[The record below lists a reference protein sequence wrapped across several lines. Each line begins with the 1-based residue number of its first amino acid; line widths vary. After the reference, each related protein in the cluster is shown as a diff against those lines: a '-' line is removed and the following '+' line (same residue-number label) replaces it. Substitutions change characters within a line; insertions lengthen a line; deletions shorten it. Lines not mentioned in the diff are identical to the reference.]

1 MQATCY
7 NKFAV
12 KSQQFGP
19 PTKIL
24 RSSWEPGESKIK
36 LTGDPQKVT
45 RLLGAKLRA
54 LPAKPGVYLFKD
66 KEGKVIYVGKAA
78 NLNSRVRSYF
88 GAPSNLSFKIQ
99 RLVSKIQDFEF
110 VVTNSE
116 QEALILECNM
126 IKKYTPRYNVR
137 LKDNKTFPYL
147 KIDITEDWPGVYI
160 TRRVQKDGA
169 RYFGPFA
176 SAGSVR
182 KTLRLI
188 KKIFPFR
195 SCSKRIE
202 GKDKRPCLDYY
213 IRRCLGPCIGA
224 VEKQEYHDLI
234 NQVILFLQGKQE
246 LILRELNAKMKAAA
260 QQLQFERAA
269 LLRDQIKAI
278 KKVIEGQ
285 RIAITLQGEKDVIG
299 LAQNEKLA
307 YVELF
312 SIRNNKL
319 IGQDHFIMEGSQGES
334 PRQIMTSFV
343 KQYYASASYIPP
355 LILLQ
360 HPVDEP
366 AMLSEW
372 LGQQRGSRVE
382 LQVPQRG
389 AKKKLVDTTAENAA
403 RGLELAQAEEMKV
416 EVISSGLQELKNR
429 LRLPKMPRRI
439 ECYDVSNIQGALA
452 VGSMVVL
459 EKGWPKPAHYRRFR
473 IKTVAG
479 ADDYA
484 MIQETLRRRFKRG
497 LAGEGTWA
505 ISPNLVLIDGG
516 RGQLNAALEVRR
528 ELGLDSIP
536 MVSLAKENEEVFLP
550 GNPQP
555 VYIAKDSPA
564 LHILQRAR
572 DEAHRFAISYHQKL
586 RHKEVIASTLD
597 NIPGIGP
604 KRKKALLKKFGS
616 IQAIK
621 EASLEELSQT
631 EGMTS
636 TLAQKVKEYLVNQ

>member
-1 MQATCY
+1 
-7 NKFAV
+7 V
-12 KSQQFGP
+12 KPQQL
-19 PTKIL
+19 K
-24 RSSWEPGESKIK
+24 
-36 LTGDPQKVT
+36 
-45 RLLGAKLRA
+45 A
-54 LPAKPGVYLFKD
+54 LPAKSGVYLFKD

-78 NLNSRVRSYF
+78 NLNSRVKSYF
-88 GAPSNLSFKIQ
+88 GAPSNLSSKIQ
-99 RLVSKIQDFEF
+99 RLVVKIQDFEF
-110 VVTNSE
+110 VVTSSE

-126 IKKYTPRYNVR
+126 IKKYIPRYNVR

-147 KIDITEDWPGVYI
+147 KIDINEDWPGVYI

-195 SCSKRIE
+195 SCSKRID

-213 IRRCLGPCIGA
+213 IRLCLGPCIGA
-224 VEKQEYHDLI
+224 VEKQEYHDVI

-246 LILRELNAKMKAAA
+246 LILRELNTKMKAAA
-260 QQLQFERAA
+260 QQLQFEKAA

-278 KKVIEGQ
+278 EKVIEGQ
-285 RIAITLQGEKDVIG
+285 KIAITLQGEKDIIG
-299 LAQNEKLA
+299 LAQNENQA

-319 IGQDHFIMEGSQGES
+319 IGQDHFIMEGIQGES
-334 PRQIMTSFV
+334 PGQIMTSFV

-366 AMLSEW
+366 VVLSGW
-372 LGQQRGSRVE
+372 LEQQRGSRVE

-389 AKKKLVDTTAENAA
+389 AKRKLVDTAAENAA
-403 RGLELAQAEEMKV
+403 RGLELAQAREMKV
-416 EVISSGLQELKNR
+416 EVISSGLRELKTR

-459 EKGWPKPAHYRRFR
+459 EKGRPKPAHYRRFR

-497 LAGEGTWA
+497 LTGEGTWA
-505 ISPNLVLIDGG
+505 IIPDLVLIDGG
-516 RGQLNAALEVRR
+516 KGQLNAALELRR

-536 MVSLAKENEEVFLP
+536 MASLAKENEEVFIP
-550 GNPQP
+550 GEPQP
-555 VYIAKDSPA
+555 VRIAKDSPA

-572 DEAHRFAISYHQKL
+572 DEAHRFAISYHRKL
-586 RHKEVIASTLD
+586 RHKEVISSALD

-604 KRKKALLKKFGS
+604 RRKKALLKKFGS
-616 IQAIK
+616 IEAIK
-621 EASLEELSQT
+621 EASSEELSQT

-636 TLAQKVKEYLVNQ
+636 ALAQKVKNSLNNDK

>member
-1 MQATCY
+1 MKTEQ
-7 NKFAV
+7 
-12 KSQQFGP
+12 
-19 PTKIL
+19 L
-24 RSSWEPGESKIK
+24 R
-36 LTGDPQKVT
+36 T
-45 RLLGAKLRA
+45 

-66 KEGKVIYVGKAA
+66 KEDKVIYVGKAA
-78 NLNSRVRSYF
+78 NLKSRVRSYF
-88 GAPSNLSFKIQ
+88 GAPSNLSSKTQ

-110 VVTNSE
+110 IVTNSE

-126 IKKYTPRYNVR
+126 IKKYTPRYNVS

-147 KIDITEDWPGVYI
+147 KIDINEDWPSVSI

-176 SAGSVR
+176 SPGSVR

-188 KKIFPFR
+188 EKIFPFR

-224 VEKQEYHDLI
+224 VEKQEYHDVI

-246 LILRELNAKMKAAA
+246 LILRGLNDKMKVAAE
-260 QQLQFERAA
+260 QLQFERAA
-269 LLRDQIKAI
+269 LLRDQINAI
-278 KKVIEGQ
+278 EKVIEGQ
-285 RIAITLQGEKDVIG
+285 RIAMKLKGEKDVIG
-299 LAQNEKLA
+299 LAQNEEQA

-312 SIRNNKL
+312 SIRNDQL
-319 IGQDHFIMEGSQGES
+319 IGQDHFIMEGTQGES
-334 PRQIMTSFV
+334 PGQIMTSFV

-366 AMLSEW
+366 VVLSEW
-372 LGQQRGSRVE
+372 LDKQRGGRVE

-389 AKKKLVDTTAENAA
+389 AKKKLVDTAAENAA
-403 RGLELAQAEEMKV
+403 QGLQLAQAKEMKT
-416 EVISSGLQELKNR
+416 EVINSGLRELKNS
-429 LRLPKMPRRI
+429 LHLPKLPRRI

-452 VGSMVVL
+452 VSSMVVL
-459 EKGWPKPAHYRRFR
+459 EKGWPKPVHYRRFR

-497 LAGEGTWA
+497 LVGEGTWA
-505 ISPNLVLIDGG
+505 ITPDLVLIDGG
-516 RGQLNAALEVRR
+516 KGQLNAALEVRQ
-528 ELGLDSIP
+528 ESGLDSIP
-536 MVSLAKENEEVFLP
+536 MVSLAKENEEVFIP
-550 GNPQP
+550 GDPQP
-555 VYIAKDSPA
+555 VCIAKDSPA

-572 DEAHRFAISYHQKL
+572 DEAHRFAISYHRKL
-586 RHKEVIASTLD
+586 RHKEGIASVLD
-597 NIPGIGP
+597 DVPGIGP
-604 KRKKALLKKFGS
+604 KRKKSLLKKFGS
-616 IQAIK
+616 IEAIK
-621 EASLEELSQT
+621 QASSEELSQT
-631 EGMTS
+631 KGITPA
-636 TLAQKVKEYLVNQ
+636 LAKKVKEELVKQ

>member
-1 MQATCY
+1 
-7 NKFAV
+7 
-12 KSQQFGP
+12 
-19 PTKIL
+19 
-24 RSSWEPGESKIK
+24 
-36 LTGDPQKVT
+36 
-45 RLLGAKLRA
+45 
-54 LPAKPGVYLFKD
+54 
-66 KEGKVIYVGKAA
+66 
-78 NLNSRVRSYF
+78 
-88 GAPSNLSFKIQ
+88 
-99 RLVSKIQDFEF
+99 
-110 VVTNSE
+110 
-116 QEALILECNM
+116 M

-147 KIDITEDWPGVYI
+147 KIDINEDWPSVYI

-195 SCSKRIE
+195 SCHKRLD

-213 IRRCLGPCIGA
+213 IRRCLGPCIGV
-224 VEKQEYHDLI
+224 VEKQEYHDVI

-246 LILRELNAKMKAAA
+246 LILRELNTKMKAAA

-278 KKVIEGQ
+278 EEVIEGQ
-285 RIAITLQGEKDVIG
+285 KIAIKLQGEKDIIG
-299 LAQNEKLA
+299 LAQNENQA

-319 IGQDHFIMEGSQGES
+319 IGRDHFIMEGTRDNS
-334 PRQIMTSFV
+334 PGQIMTSFV
-343 KQYYASASYIPP
+343 KQYYASASYIPQ

-360 HPVDEP
+360 HPVEEP
-366 AMLSEW
+366 VVFSKW
-372 LGQQRGSRVE
+372 LEQQRGSKVE
-382 LQVPQRG
+382 LQVPKQG
-389 AKKKLVDTTAENAA
+389 AKKKLVDTAAENAA
-403 RGLELAQAEEMKV
+403 RGLELAQAKEMKI
-416 EVISSGLQELKNR
+416 EIISSGLRELKNR
-429 LRLPKMPRRI
+429 LHLPKMPRRI

-497 LAGEGTWA
+497 LTGEGTWA
-505 ISPNLVLIDGG
+505 IIPDLILIDGG
-516 RGQLNAALEVRR
+516 KGQLNAALEIRR
-528 ELGLDSIP
+528 ELGLDSVP
-536 MVSLAKENEEVFLP
+536 MASLAKENEEVFIA
-550 GNPQP
+550 GDPQP
-555 VYIAKDSPA
+555 VHIAKDSPA

-572 DEAHRFAISYHQKL
+572 DEAHRFAISYHRRL
-586 RHKEVIASTLD
+586 RHKEVVLSALD
-597 NIPGIGP
+597 DIPGIGP
-604 KRKKALLKKFGS
+604 RRKKALLKKFGS
-616 IQAIK
+616 IEAIK
-621 EASLEELSQT
+621 EASSEELSHT
-631 EGMTS
+631 EGI
-636 TLAQKVKEYLVNQ
+636 TLALAKKVKEELVKQ

>member
-1 MQATCY
+1 M
-7 NKFAV
+7 
-12 KSQQFGP
+12 KSEQ
-19 PTKIL
+19 
-24 RSSWEPGESKIK
+24 
-36 LTGDPQKVT
+36 
-45 RLLGAKLRA
+45 LRA

-88 GAPSNLSFKIQ
+88 GAPSNLSSKIQ
-99 RLVSKIQDFEF
+99 RLVAKIQDFEF

-147 KIDITEDWPGVYI
+147 KIDINEDWPGVYI

-224 VEKQEYHDLI
+224 VEKQEYHDVI

-269 LLRDQIKAI
+269 LLRDQINAI
-278 KKVIEGQ
+278 EKVIEGQ
-285 RIAITLQGEKDVIG
+285 RIAITLQGEKDIIG
-299 LAQNEKLA
+299 LAQNEKQA

-319 IGQDHFIMEGSQGES
+319 IGQDHFIMEGIQGES
-334 PRQIMTSFV
+334 PGQIMTSFV

-366 AMLSEW
+366 VVLSEW
-372 LGQQRGSRVE
+372 LEQQRGSRVE

-389 AKKKLVDTTAENAA
+389 AKKKLVDTAAENAA
-403 RGLELAQAEEMKV
+403 RGLELAQAKEMKV

-497 LAGEGTWA
+497 LTGEGTWA
-505 ISPNLVLIDGG
+505 IIPDLVLIDGG
-516 RGQLNAALEVRR
+516 KGQLNAALEVRQ

-536 MVSLAKENEEVFLP
+536 MVSLAKENEEVFIP
-550 GNPQP
+550 GDPQP

-586 RHKEVIASTLD
+586 RHKEVIASALD

-616 IQAIK
+616 IEAIK
-621 EASLEELSQT
+621 EASSEELSQT
-631 EGMTS
+631 EGITPA
-636 TLAQKVKEYLVNQ
+636 LAKKVKEYLEDSSML

>member
-1 MQATCY
+1 
-7 NKFAV
+7 V
-12 KSQQFGP
+12 KSEQ
-19 PTKIL
+19 L
-24 RSSWEPGESKIK
+24 
-36 LTGDPQKVT
+36 KV
-45 RLLGAKLRA
+45 

-88 GAPSNLSFKIQ
+88 GAPSSLSSKVQ

-147 KIDITEDWPGVYI
+147 KIDINEDWPGVYI

-224 VEKQEYHDLI
+224 VEKQEYHDVI

-260 QQLQFERAA
+260 QQLQFEKAA
-269 LLRDQIKAI
+269 LLRDQIKTI
-278 KKVIEGQ
+278 EKVIEGQ
-285 RIAITLQGEKDVIG
+285 RIATTLQGEKDIIG
-299 LAQNEKLA
+299 LAQNEKQA
-307 YVELF
+307 YVKLF

-319 IGQDHFIMEGSQGES
+319 IGQDHFIMEGIKGES
-334 PRQIMTSFV
+334 PGQIMTSFV

-366 AMLSEW
+366 AVLSEW

-389 AKKKLVDTTAENAA
+389 AKKKLVDTVSENAA
-403 RGLELAQAEEMKV
+403 RGLELAQAKEMKV

-459 EKGWPKPAHYRRFR
+459 EKGRPKPAHYRRFR

-497 LAGEGTWA
+497 LTGEGTWA
-505 ISPNLVLIDGG
+505 IIPDLVLIDGG
-516 RGQLNAALEVRR
+516 KGQLNAALELRR

-536 MVSLAKENEEVFLP
+536 MASLAKENEEVFIP
-550 GNPQP
+550 GDPQP

-572 DEAHRFAISYHQKL
+572 DEAHRFAISYHRRL
-586 RHKEVIASTLD
+586 RHKEGMTSALD

-604 KRKKALLKKFGS
+604 RRKKALLKKFGS
-616 IQAIK
+616 IESIK
-621 EASLEELSQT
+621 EASPEELSQT
-631 EGMTS
+631 EGITS
-636 TLAQKVKEYLVNQ
+636 ALAQKVKEYLGNSPMS

>member
-1 MQATCY
+1 VSYFASIPATCY

-12 KSQQFGP
+12 KSEQL
-19 PTKIL
+19 K
-24 RSSWEPGESKIK
+24 
-36 LTGDPQKVT
+36 
-45 RLLGAKLRA
+45 A

-88 GAPSNLSFKIQ
+88 GAPSSLSAKIQ
-99 RLVSKIQDFEF
+99 RLVAKIQDFEF

-147 KIDITEDWPGVYI
+147 KIDINEDWPGVYI

-195 SCSKRIE
+195 SCSKHIE

-224 VEKQEYHDLI
+224 VEKQEYHDVI

-278 KKVIEGQ
+278 EKVIEGQ
-285 RIAITLQGEKDVIG
+285 RIATTLQGEKDIIG
-299 LAQNEKLA
+299 LAQNEKQA

-319 IGQDHFIMEGSQGES
+319 IGQDHFIMEGIQGES
-334 PRQIMTSFV
+334 PGQIMTSFV

-360 HPVDEP
+360 HPVNEP
-366 AMLSEW
+366 LVLSEW
-372 LGQQRGSRVE
+372 LEQQRGSRVE

-389 AKKKLVDTTAENAA
+389 AKKKLVDTAAENAA
-403 RGLELAQAEEMKV
+403 QGLELAQTKEMKV

-429 LRLPKMPRRI
+429 LRLPKMPQRI

-459 EKGWPKPAHYRRFR
+459 EKGRPKPAHYRRFR

-497 LAGEGTWA
+497 LAGEGTWT
-505 ISPNLVLIDGG
+505 IIPDLVLIDGG
-516 RGQLNAALEVRR
+516 KGQLNAALEVRQ

-536 MVSLAKENEEVFLP
+536 MVSLAKENEEVFIP
-550 GNPQP
+550 GEPKP

-572 DEAHRFAISYHQKL
+572 DEAHRFAISYHRRL
-586 RHKEVIASTLD
+586 RHKEGITSALD
-597 NIPGIGP
+597 DIPGIGP
-604 KRKKALLKKFGS
+604 RRKKALLKKFGS
-616 IQAIK
+616 IEAIK
-621 EASLEELSQT
+621 EASSEELSQT
-631 EGMTS
+631 EGITLA
-636 TLAQKVKEYLVNQ
+636 LAQKVKEYLEDSSKLKHS

>member
-1 MQATCY
+1 
-7 NKFAV
+7 
-12 KSQQFGP
+12 
-19 PTKIL
+19 
-24 RSSWEPGESKIK
+24 
-36 LTGDPQKVT
+36 
-45 RLLGAKLRA
+45 

-88 GAPSNLSFKIQ
+88 GAPSNLSSKIQ
-99 RLVSKIQDFEF
+99 RLVAKIQDFEF

-126 IKKYTPRYNVR
+126 IKKYIPRYNVR

-147 KIDITEDWPGVYI
+147 KIDINEDWPGVYI

-195 SCSKRIE
+195 SCSKRID

-224 VEKQEYHDLI
+224 VEKQEYHDVI

-260 QQLQFERAA
+260 QQLQFEKAA

-278 KKVIEGQ
+278 EKVIEGQ
-285 RIAITLQGEKDVIG
+285 RIAITLQGEKDIIG
-299 LAQNEKLA
+299 LAQNEKQA

-319 IGQDHFIMEGSQGES
+319 IGQDHFIMEGIKGES
-334 PRQIMTSFV
+334 PGQIMTSFV

-366 AMLSEW
+366 VVLSEW
-372 LGQQRGSRVE
+372 LEQQRGSRVE

-389 AKKKLVDTTAENAA
+389 AKKKLVDTAAENAA
-403 RGLELAQAEEMKV
+403 RGLELAQAKEMKV
-416 EVISSGLQELKNR
+416 GVISSGLQELKNK

-505 ISPNLVLIDGG
+505 IIPDLVLIDGG
-516 RGQLNAALEVRR
+516 KGQLNAALELRQ

-536 MVSLAKENEEVFLP
+536 MVSLAKENEEVFIP
-550 GNPQP
+550 GDPQP

-572 DEAHRFAISYHQKL
+572 DEAHRFAISYHRRL
-586 RHKEVIASTLD
+586 RHKEGITSALD

-604 KRKKALLKKFGS
+604 RRKKALLKKFGS
-616 IQAIK
+616 IEAIK
-621 EASLEELSQT
+621 EASSEELSQT
-631 EGMTS
+631 EGITS
-636 TLAQKVKEYLVNQ
+636 AVAQKVKEYLRNSPML

>member
-1 MQATCY
+1 
-7 NKFAV
+7 
-12 KSQQFGP
+12 
-19 PTKIL
+19 
-24 RSSWEPGESKIK
+24 
-36 LTGDPQKVT
+36 
-45 RLLGAKLRA
+45 
-54 LPAKPGVYLFKD
+54 LFKD
-66 KEGKVIYVGKAA
+66 KEGKIIYVGKAA

-88 GAPSNLSFKIQ
+88 GAPSSLSAKVQ
-99 RLVSKIQDFEF
+99 RLVAKIHDFEF

-147 KIDITEDWPGVYI
+147 KINVNEDWPGVYI

-202 GKDKRPCLDYY
+202 GKDKRSCLDYY

-224 VEKQEYHDLI
+224 VEKQEYHDVI

-246 LILRELNAKMKAAA
+246 LILRELNARMKAAA

-278 KKVIEGQ
+278 EKVIEGQ
-285 RIAITLQGEKDVIG
+285 RIAITLQGEKDIIG
-299 LAQNEKLA
+299 LAQNEKQA
-307 YVELF
+307 YVKLF

-319 IGQDHFIMEGSQGES
+319 IGQDHFIMEGIKGES
-334 PRQIMTSFV
+334 PGQIMTSFV

-366 AMLSEW
+366 AVLSEW
-372 LGQQRGSRVE
+372 LEQQRGSRVE

-389 AKKKLVDTTAENAA
+389 AKKKLVDTAAENAA
-403 RGLELAQAEEMKV
+403 QGLELAQAKEIKV
-416 EVISSGLQELKNR
+416 EVISSGLRELKNR

-459 EKGWPKPAHYRRFR
+459 EKGRSKPAHYRRFR

-497 LAGEGTWA
+497 LTGEGAWA
-505 ISPNLVLIDGG
+505 IIPDLVLIDGG
-516 RGQLNAALEVRR
+516 KGQLNAALELRR

-536 MVSLAKENEEVFLP
+536 MASLAKENEEVFIP
-550 GNPQP
+550 GDPQP

-572 DEAHRFAISYHQKL
+572 DEAHRFAISYHRKL
-586 RHKEVIASTLD
+586 RRKEGITSALD

-604 KRKKALLKKFGS
+604 RRKKALLKKFGS
-616 IQAIK
+616 IESIK
-621 EASLEELSQT
+621 EASSEELSQT
-631 EGMTS
+631 EGITL
-636 TLAQKVKEYLVNQ
+636 TLAQKVKEELVKQ

>member
-1 MQATCY
+1 M
-7 NKFAV
+7 
-12 KSQQFGP
+12 
-19 PTKIL
+19 
-24 RSSWEPGESKIK
+24 
-36 LTGDPQKVT
+36 
-45 RLLGAKLRA
+45 
-54 LPAKPGVYLFKD
+54 FKD

-78 NLNSRVRSYF
+78 NLNSRIRSYF
-88 GAPSNLSFKIQ
+88 GAPSSLSAKIQ
-99 RLVSKIQDFEF
+99 RLVAKIQDFEF

-147 KIDITEDWPGVYI
+147 KINVNEDWPGVYI

-224 VEKQEYHDLI
+224 VEKQEYHDVI

-246 LILRELNAKMKAAA
+246 LILRELNTKMKAAA

-278 KKVIEGQ
+278 EKVIEGQ
-285 RIAITLQGEKDVIG
+285 RIAITLQGEKDIIG
-299 LAQNEKLA
+299 LAQNEKQA
-307 YVELF
+307 YVKLF
-312 SIRNNKL
+312 PIRNNKL
-319 IGQDHFIMEGSQGES
+319 IGQDHFIMEGIKGES
-334 PRQIMTSFV
+334 PGQIMTSFV

-366 AMLSEW
+366 AVLSEW
-372 LGQQRGSRVE
+372 LEQQRGSRVE

-389 AKKKLVDTTAENAA
+389 AKKKLVDTVAENAA
-403 RGLELAQAEEMKV
+403 RGLELAQAKEMKV
-416 EVISSGLQELKNR
+416 EIISSGLRELKNR

-439 ECYDVSNIQGALA
+439 ECYDISNIQGALA

-459 EKGWPKPAHYRRFR
+459 EKGRPKPAHYRRFR

-505 ISPNLVLIDGG
+505 IIPDLVLIDGG
-516 RGQLNAALEVRR
+516 KGQLNAALKLRQ
-528 ELGLDSIP
+528 ELGLDSVP
-536 MVSLAKENEEVFLP
+536 MASLAKENEEIFIP
-550 GNPQP
+550 GDPQP

-572 DEAHRFAISYHQKL
+572 DEAHRFAISYHKKL
-586 RHKEVIASTLD
+586 RHKEGISSALD

-604 KRKKALLKKFGS
+604 RRKKTLLKKFGS
-616 IQAIK
+616 IEAIK
-621 EASLEELSQT
+621 EASSEELSRT
-631 EGMTS
+631 KGITLA
-636 TLAQKVKEYLVNQ
+636 LAQKVKEELVKQ

>member
-1 MQATCY
+1 MKPEQL
-7 NKFAV
+7 N
-12 KSQQFGP
+12 P
-19 PTKIL
+19 
-24 RSSWEPGESKIK
+24 PGEFKIK
-36 LTGDPQKVT
+36 PTGGSQKVA

-66 KEGKVIYVGKAA
+66 KEAKVIYVGKAA
-78 NLNSRVRSYF
+78 SLNSRVRSYF
-88 GAPSNLSFKIQ
+88 GAPSNLSSKIQ
-99 RLVSKIQDFEF
+99 RLVSKIQDVEF
-110 VVTNSE
+110 LVTNSE

-147 KIDITEDWPGVYI
+147 KIDINEDWPGVYI

-213 IRRCLGPCIGA
+213 IHRCLGPCIGA
-224 VEKQEYHDLI
+224 VEKQEYHNVI

-246 LILRELNAKMKAAA
+246 LILRELNAKMKTAA
-260 QQLQFERAA
+260 QQLQFEKAA
-269 LLRDQIKAI
+269 LLRDQINAI
-278 KKVIEGQ
+278 EKVIEGQ
-285 RIAITLQGEKDVIG
+285 RIAIALQGEKDIIG
-299 LAQNEKLA
+299 LAQNETQA

-319 IGQDHFIMEGSQGES
+319 ISQDHFIMEGIQGES
-334 PRQIMTSFV
+334 PGQIMTSFV

-355 LILLQ
+355 LVLLQ
-360 HPVDEP
+360 YSVDEP
-366 AMLSEW
+366 VVLSEW
-372 LGQQRGSRVE
+372 LAQQRGSKVE

-389 AKKKLVDTTAENAA
+389 TKKKLVNTAAENAA
-403 RGLELAQAEEMKV
+403 RGLELAQAKEMKV
-416 EVISSGLQELKNR
+416 EVISSGLRELKNR

-439 ECYDVSNIQGALA
+439 ECYDISNIQGALA
-452 VGSMVVL
+452 AGSMVVL

-484 MIQETLRRRFKRG
+484 MIQEILRRRFKRG
-497 LAGEGTWA
+497 LAGESTWA
-505 ISPNLVLIDGG
+505 APDLVLIDGG
-516 RGQLNAALEVRR
+516 KGQLNAALKVRR
-528 ELGLDSIP
+528 ELGLDAVP
-536 MVSLAKENEEVFLP
+536 MVSLAKENEEVFIP
-550 GNPQP
+550 GDPQP

-586 RHKEVIASTLD
+586 RHKEAITSALD
-597 NIPGIGP
+597 DIPGIGP
-604 KRKKALLKKFGS
+604 KRKKALLRKFGS
-616 IQAIK
+616 LEVIK

-631 EGMTS
+631 KGLTPA
-636 TLAQKVKEYLVNQ
+636 LAKKVKEELVKQ

>member
-1 MQATCY
+1 MEL
-7 NKFAV
+7 
-12 KSQQFGP
+12 QQL
-19 PTKIL
+19 K
-24 RSSWEPGESKIK
+24 
-36 LTGDPQKVT
+36 
-45 RLLGAKLRA
+45 A
-54 LPAKPGVYLFKD
+54 LPAKPGIYLFKD
-66 KEGKVIYVGKAA
+66 KEDKVIYVGKAA

-88 GAPSNLSFKIQ
+88 GAPSNLSSKVQ

-126 IKKYTPRYNVR
+126 IKKYTPRYNAR
-137 LKDNKTFPYL
+137 LKDNKTFPYF
-147 KIDITEDWPGVYI
+147 KIDINEDWPRVYI
-160 TRRVQKDGA
+160 TRCVQKDGA

-213 IRRCLGPCIGA
+213 IRRCLGPCTGA
-224 VEKQEYHDLI
+224 VEKQEYHDVI
-234 NQVILFLQGKQE
+234 NQVILFFQGKQE
-246 LILRELNAKMKAAA
+246 LILRELNTKMKAAA

-269 LLRDQIKAI
+269 LLRDQINAI
-278 KKVIEGQ
+278 EEVIEGQ
-285 RIAITLQGEKDVIG
+285 RIAKTFQGEKDIIG
-299 LAQNEKLA
+299 LAQNEKQA

-319 IGQDHFIMEGSQGES
+319 IGQDHFIMEGVKGES
-334 PRQIMTSFV
+334 PGQIITSFV
-343 KQYYASASYIPP
+343 KQYYASSSYIPP

-360 HPVDEP
+360 YPVDEP
-366 AMLSEW
+366 VVLSQW
-372 LGQQRGSRVE
+372 LEQQRGSRVK
-382 LQVPQRG
+382 LQVPRRG
-389 AKKKLVDTTAENAA
+389 AKKKLVDTVAENAA
-403 RGLELAQAEEMKV
+403 RGLQLALAKEMKA
-416 EVISSGLQELKNR
+416 EVISSGLQELKQK
-429 LRLPKMPRRI
+429 LHLPKMPRRI

-459 EKGWPKPAHYRRFR
+459 EKGWPKPAYYRRFR
-473 IKTVAG
+473 IKTVSG

-497 LAGEGTWA
+497 LTGEGTWA
-505 ISPNLVLIDGG
+505 IMPDLVIIDGG
-516 RGQLNAALEVRR
+516 KGQLNAALELRQD
-528 ELGLDSIP
+528 LGLGSIP
-536 MVSLAKENEEVFLP
+536 MVSLAKENEEVFIP
-550 GNPQP
+550 NDPKP
-555 VYIAKDSPA
+555 VNIAKDSPA

-572 DEAHRFAISYHQKL
+572 DEAHRFAISYHRKL
-586 RHKEVIASTLD
+586 RHKETIISTLD

-604 KRKKALLKKFGS
+604 RRKKALLKKFGS

-621 EASLEELSQT
+621 EASSEELSQT
-631 EGMTS
+631 EGITS
-636 TLAQKVKEYLVNQ
+636 AIAQKVKEYLTIPPVL